1 MKTTTRGRMAVA
13 ALAML
18 ASWSAAAADEVA
30 DLIARV
36 KPPARFADHRPE
48 FSVAQE
54 DRVFLNADG
63 GHREPLWVI
72 RDGQRLVALYSPTL
86 GHLELFTHDPA
97 QGQAKL
103 NVGPRYHLP
112 RLIGTRVSTRIW
124 LAPLETFEYNFGGSG
139 RALKLV
145 ETNRWQPSGRQ
156 ALGVN
161 VESNYTLTLR
171 LDPVC
176 GYTIDMDCRLLMD
189 KIPNGKDGKP
199 LASAEWCNLLAGHVS
214 DVWPGRA
221 RYDKTVFSQLGLPVG
236 RYRGWWNNLAA
247 SDHSDDD
254 ATKMRVR
261 EDGFVAFLA
270 DKDGWGPALVCI
282 SPHEHSLATG
292 NVWQDQR
299 NILAMPAEADL
310 DGKYRMS
317 TRFRLVFLPPEVT
330 AEVLKNTAVDD
341 FQGARAVMVRI
352 GVLEDFEDQPLPLT
366 TPVRGGYPVGEV
378 TTDQAHS
385 GKKSLLVKGSSRA
398 QAAKGMPGSPL
409 APQIL
414 LDENSTYRITCWIKV
429 DGDGEASVSADLY
442 DSTPQKPERFV
453 RQRTTLA
460 KWGEEWKQVSL
471 EFKTPAFDPFI
482 DLRFVCLGAGPAYF
496 DDFCLVKVEAGK

>member
-1 MKTTTRGRMAVA
+1 MKTTTLGRMAVA

-18 ASWSAAAADEVA
+18 VSWPAAADEVA
-30 DLIARV
+30 DLVARV
-36 KPPARFADHRPE
+36 KPPARFADYKPE

-54 DRVFLNADG
+54 DRVFLNAAG
-63 GHREPLWVI
+63 GHKEMLWVI
-72 RDGQRLVALYSPTL
+72 RDGQRIVALYSPTL
-86 GHLELFTHDPA
+86 GHVELFTHDPA

-103 NVGPRYHLP
+103 NVGPRYHQP
-112 RLIGTRVSTRIW
+112 RLIGTRVTTRIW
-124 LAPLETFEYNFGGSG
+124 LAPMETFEYEFGGNE

-145 ETNRWQPSGRQ
+145 ETNRWQASGRQ
-156 ALGVN
+156 GLGVN
-161 VESNYTLTLR
+161 VDSNYTLTLR

-176 GYTIDMDCRLLMD
+176 GYTIDMDCRLLME
-189 KIPNGKDGKP
+189 KIPKGKDGKP

-221 RYDKTVFSQLGLPVG
+221 RYDKTVFSQLGLPAG
-236 RYRGWWNNLAA
+236 RYWGWWNNLAA

-254 ATKMRVR
+254 AAKMRGR

-282 SPHEHSLATG
+282 GPHEHSLATG
-292 NVWQDQR
+292 NAWQDQR

-330 AEVLKNTAVDD
+330 AEVLRNTAVND
-341 FQGARAVMVRI
+341 FRGARAVMVRI
-352 GVLEDFEDQPLPLT
+352 GVVEDFEDQPLPLT
-366 TPVRGGYPVGEV
+366 TPVRGCYPVGEV
-378 TTDQAHS
+378 ATDQAHS

-398 QAAKGMPGSPL
+398 EAAKGMPGSAC
-409 APQIL
+409 APQIP

-429 DGDGEASVSADLY
+429 DGDGEAFVSADLY

-453 RQRTTLA
+453 RQRTPLA
-460 KWGEEWKQVSL
+460 KWGEEWKEVSL
-471 EFKTPAFDPFI
+471 EFKTPALDPFI
-482 DLRFVCLGAGPAYF
+482 DLRFVCLGTGPAYF
-496 DDFCLVKVEAGK
+496 DDFSLVKVEAGK